1 LYTFIE
7 DERICVAR
15 YICFYFTTE
24 AGKAPVEEFI
34 DSLDYST
41 QRKFFFKKGLLEEFG
56 QRLPYPH
63 AKYIGDDIYE
73 LRFEGKEGTIR
84 VLYFFYHK
92 DEIIFT
98 NFPSSELNFISS
110 SFNLFINLGYL
121 FENSFVNSGR
131 K

>member
-1 LYTFIE
+1 M
-7 DERICVAR
+7 AR

-98 NFPSSELNFISS
+98 NGFIKKSNRTPHREKELAIERRR
-110 SFNLFINLGYL
+110 LFLK
-121 FENSFVNSGR
+121 R
-131 K
+131 KGD

>member
-1 LYTFIE
+1 M
-7 DERICVAR
+7 AR

-73 LRFEGKEGTIR
+73 LRFERKIPEKVAIDEAVRLAKELSGEKS
-84 VLYFFYHK
+84 YA
-92 DEIIFT
+92 
-98 NFPSSELNFISS
+98 
-110 SFNLFINLGYL
+110 FINAVLGKIL
-121 FENSFVNSGR
+121 NELKSNPQGSS
-131 K
+131 